1 MEIGFKQSEDLMNFK
16 FSFSQNQKGYLR
28 AALEFVDEFLKTCVD
43 QVVQE
48 LIVEITTLVFDY
60 SEQIIKMKFGTSENK
75 QTTSGFANKGFGGGF
90 LGTTTTT
97 QTHQQTV
104 SSFSVPFY
112 AIFMELMCALSTD
125 DKVLYHLTSVLE
137 RCKLSNQI

>member
-28 AALEFVDEFLKTCVD
+28 TSLEFIDEFLKTCVD

-60 SEQIIKMKFGTSENK
+60 SEQIIKMKFGATEHK

-90 LGTTTTT
+90 LGTTATTT
-97 QTHQQTV
+97 QAQQQNV

-125 DKVLYHLTSVLE
+125 DAVLYHLTSILE
-137 RCKLSNQI
+137 RCKLSN